1 MTKTRYKAAPLSRVQ
16 IRNYAKTIRAK
27 LGLTDCTR
35 IDIVWLAEVVF
46 PKFFAKDGFLFEILT
61 QAELGSDHGL
71 TDPSTGHVMIR
82 EDVYDRACQGRGRD
96 RLTIAHEL
104 AHFLLHNGVTLGLA
118 RAGEN
123 ENIPPYCD
131 PEWQASAFAGEF
143 LMDADIIRNMT
154 VSEIAEKCGVSTEA
168 AAYQKSKIK

>member
-1 MTKTRYKAAPLSRVQ
+1 MTKSRYKAEPLSRKQ
-16 IRNYAKTIRAK
+16 IRMYAKSIRAT

-35 IDIVWLAEVVF
+35 IDIVRLAEIVF
-46 PKFFAKDGFLFEILT
+46 PELFAKDGFSFEILT
-61 QAELGSDHGL
+61 REEMGSDHGL
-71 TDPSTGHVMIR
+71 TDPSTGRVMIR
-82 EDVYDRACQGRGRD
+82 EDVYDQACQGMGRD

-104 AHFLLHNGVTLGLA
+104 GHFLLHDGVTLGLA

-123 ENIPPYCD
+123 ENIPPYRD

-154 VSEIAEKCGVSTEA
+154 VPEIAEQCGVSTEA